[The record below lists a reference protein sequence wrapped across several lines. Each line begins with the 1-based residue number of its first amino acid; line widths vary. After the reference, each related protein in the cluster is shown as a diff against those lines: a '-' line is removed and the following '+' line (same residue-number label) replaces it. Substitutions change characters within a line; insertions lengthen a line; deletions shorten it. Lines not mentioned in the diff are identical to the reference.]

1 MRLMDKVKDFF
12 GKIGNHLVGIKPESG
27 GEVEEYRPSERE
39 LHPPVA
45 SYTNPNAP
53 LTFAEMKLFVPVE
66 IWNPLHPKH
75 YAVFQ
80 LLRNMERFLEES
92 RAISKRPADVYKYY
106 SGKEIQ
112 IRCIQEQMA
121 AIRFRLDSCDYE
133 NILEMEI
140 LKDRLFTLYHT
151 AKKIDPDGVARY
163 ERHIDKQMRKA
174 RARA

>member
-1 MRLMDKVKDFF
+1 MRLMDKAKEFF
-12 GKIGNHLVGIKPESG
+12 NRFVSKSKKEDQEAPEVF
-27 GEVEEYRPSERE
+27 EPSERD
-39 LHPPVA
+39 LHPPVE

-66 IWNPLHPKH
+66 IWNPKHPKH

-80 LLRNMERFLEES
+80 LLRNMERFLEKS